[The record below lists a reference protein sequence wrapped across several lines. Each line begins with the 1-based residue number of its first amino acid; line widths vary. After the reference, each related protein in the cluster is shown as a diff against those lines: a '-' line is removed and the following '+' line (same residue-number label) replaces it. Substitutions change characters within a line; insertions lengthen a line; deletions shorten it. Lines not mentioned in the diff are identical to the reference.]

1 MQFKTNEL
9 LSTLID
15 EIRGLRQDLRGAKI
29 LEIQETD
36 QAVSKT
42 SLQFDDSDDELL
54 EVKPKKYLKNE
65 KQVRVQYVPATP
77 NTNIAK
83 THKCDIC
90 SKMYVSK
97 GSLATHKNL
106 YHINKK
112 NFNCDYCDKVLSSAA
127 SKENHIRV
135 CKSN

>member
-1 MQFKTNEL
+1 MKG
-9 LSTLID
+9 S
-15 EIRGLRQDLRGAKI
+15 KI

-65 KQVRVQYVPATP
+65 KQVRVSVSPVTK
-77 NTNIAK
+77 ISK

-97 GSLATHKNL
+97 GSLATHHYL

-112 NFNCDYCDKVLSSAA
+112 TFPCDNCDKVLSSAA
-127 SKENHIRV
+127 SKENHIKV
-135 CKSN
+135 CKKNQ